1 MVLIHAEI
9 FTFFP
14 KVETGA
20 FGVRPGVGG
29 ELGLDEVSVLKYAA
43 NILFPIK
50 AAVELSF
57 FFLSPNLEF
66 DFVRL

>member
-1 MVLIHAEI
+1 M
-9 FTFFP
+9 
-14 KVETGA
+14 ETGA